1 MILETERLYA
11 NEMTQADLPALAS
24 MLQDPE
30 VMYAY
35 EHDFSDADVRSWLE
49 NNLRRY
55 RELGFGLWGIYLK
68 KNDQF
73 IGNAGITYQEV
84 ENEMVLELGYLLKK
98 IYWHKGYAR
107 EITAAI
113 VQYAQDKL
121 HAPEIH
127 ATIKTTNAASIRVAE
142 NNQMERTKAYI
153 KFYYGIEMPH
163 YLYTRKF

>member
-24 MLQDPE
+24 MLQNPE

-68 KNDQF
+68 ENDQF
-73 IGNAGITYQEV
+73 IGNAGITYQKV
-84 ENEMVLELGYLLKK
+84 ENETVLELGYLLEK

-113 VQYAQDKL
+113 IQYAQDKL

-142 NNQMERTKAYI
+142 NNQMKRTKAYT
-153 KFYYGIEMPH
+153 KLYYGIEMPH
-163 YLYTRKF
+163 YLYTRKL

>member
-68 KNDQF
+68 ENDQF

>member
-1 MILETERLYA
+1 
-11 NEMTQADLPALAS
+11 

-68 KNDQF
+68 ENDQF

-84 ENEMVLELGYLLKK
+84 ENETVLELGYLLKK

-163 YLYTRKF
+163 YLYTRKL

>member
-68 KNDQF
+68 ENDQF

-84 ENEMVLELGYLLKK
+84 ENETVLELGYLLKK